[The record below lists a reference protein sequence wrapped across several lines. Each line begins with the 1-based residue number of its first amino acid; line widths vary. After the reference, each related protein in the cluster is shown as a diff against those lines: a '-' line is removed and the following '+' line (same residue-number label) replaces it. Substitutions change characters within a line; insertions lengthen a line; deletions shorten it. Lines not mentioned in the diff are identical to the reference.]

1 MAEMHPVDIE
11 NYNYTPSE
19 KYMYEAFRDRLD
31 KKYHVFYS
39 VRWFEVEEGKRIDS
53 ESDFIVFDPSFGFIT
68 IEVKGGKDIT
78 QEGERWLLVETQDG
92 EESTRELKC
101 SPYEQA
107 EKSMRHFYK
116 YFHEEFHQSFN
127 GAYGFA
133 VAFPWYS
140 SEKIISS
147 SSPRELT
154 IDKSDIDNLPR
165 KINEIFHY
173 WKNKRNLSVPFSA
186 EQRKRFISLI
196 NKRISLSAAAGA
208 LIPIKEKELSKINA
222 VQDSIIDAL
231 YNYREMRFIGGAG
244 TGKTYIGAKK
254 AKLEAARGKKVLFT
268 CCSKGLINYVNNEVL
283 KDNDNVTCPDF
294 DSLMKKILG
303 TDYEGV
309 VEKGTGFF
317 DYIEAVADE
326 YKYDCIIVD
335 EAQDYDVDMGLSIR
349 ALLNKNYSTF
359 YVFFDENQN
368 VFAKDFDDSFA
379 IDYPPVILR
388 YNIRNTGRIYDNA
401 IQKTGL
407 GRDTVANYLL
417 GVEPEY
423 SDYKNINQCK
433 KALTNIINKLTQKE
447 FVSPKSIVILGNCDY
462 EDSII
467 CNEEYI
473 GSFRID
479 KTKNL
484 TIIEEDAIRYFSVK
498 DFKGMEADII
508 VFINHIK
515 TKELEVKDFCE
526 QYVALTRPRY
536 YLYVLNITIQ

>member
-11 NYNYTPSE
+11 NYDYTPSE
-19 KYMYEAFRDRLD
+19 KYMYEAFRDRLE

-68 IEVKGGKDIT
+68 IEVKGGKDII
-78 QEGERWLLVETQDG
+78 QEGEHWFLIETKDG
-92 EESTRELKC
+92 EEFTRELKC

-107 EKSMRHFYK
+107 EKSMRHFHK

-154 IDKSDIDNLPR
+154 IDKSDIESLPK

-208 LIPIKEKELSKINA
+208 LIPIKEKELHKINA
-222 VQDSIIDAL
+222 VQDSIIDAM

-254 AKLEAARGKKVLFT
+254 AKIEAARGKKVLFT
-268 CCSKGLINYVNNEVL
+268 CCSKGLINYVKNEVL
-283 KDNDNVTCPDF
+283 KDVDNVTCLDF
-294 DSLMKKILG
+294 DSLMKIILG
-303 TDYEGV
+303 SDYENIV
-309 VEKGTGFF
+309 DNVEGFF
-317 DYIEAVADE
+317 DYIETIPNG

-349 ALLNKNYSTF
+349 ALLNEEYSTF

-368 VFAKDFDDSFA
+368 VFSKDFEDSFA

-401 IQKTGL
+401 IQRTGL
-407 GRDTVANYLL
+407 GKDTVANSLL

-423 SDYKNINQCK
+423 SDYKNVNQCK

-447 FVSPKSIVILGNCDY
+447 FVSPKSIVILGNSDY
-462 EDSII
+462 EDSVIN
-467 CNEEYI
+467 NEEYI

-479 KTKNL
+479 KSNNL
-484 TIIEEDAIRYFSVK
+484 SIIEEDAIRYFSVT

-515 TKELEVKDFCE
+515 AKELEVKELCE
-526 QYVALTRPRY
+526 QYVALTRSRY